1 MQIIVEII
9 IKLYFVNLIKKVAII
24 SLILCISSFILHFK
38 KIYLFLNNDEQELNK
53 MINNKKNISL
63 KIADNL
69 NRNYQGL

>member
-9 IKLYFVNLIKKVAII
+9 IKLYFVNLIKKVAFI